1 MEIIKPITKGTLLSQ
16 GSTEKISKEYLKN
29 VQKKFDINLNK
40 ELDGV
45 KFNTIDDKEIQIS
58 DYNRGMEDYDYEN
71 KLTPEL
77 KKRLQ
82 SYIKGKEGKDNINFT
97 KKAERKNKIKR
108 GNLELYGKMPLKTN
122 DVEKNTIFEN
132 VKDYL
137 KSLIGEKDEE
147 INEDV
152 DLDTITK
159 VVDAVDKMS
168 TSGTKP
174 KVSLVKDKETNKPK
188 IEIIKESL
196 VNENIARKYIPN
208 NLKFNGSVFSIVDDN
223 NEYVF
228 KWEKDGFIN
237 EGILIDYKNKKLIKE
252 NLNKTFRLISYDS
265 PKNSLNWKELL
276 NEDIYFREIYNKLN
290 QE

>member
-16 GSTEKISKEYLKN
+16 GSTEKTSKEYLKN
-29 VQKKFDINLNK
+29 VQKKFDINLKK

-45 KFNTIDDKEIQIS
+45 KFNTTDDKEIQIS
-58 DYNRGMEDYDYEN
+58 DYNRGMEDYDYDN

-82 SYIKGKEGKDNINFT
+82 SYIKGKEGKDNINFI
-97 KKAERKNKIKR
+97 KKAERKNKFKR
-108 GNLELYGKMPLKTN
+108 GKLELYGKMPLKTN

-147 INEDV
+147 INEDI
-152 DLDTITK
+152 DLDTITN
-159 VVDAVDKMS
+159 VVDTVDKMS

-174 KVSLVKDKETNKPK
+174 TVSLEIDKETNKPK
-188 IEIIKESL
+188 IEITNESL

-252 NLNKTFRLISYDS
+252 NLNKTFRLISYNS

>member
-1 MEIIKPITKGTLLSQ
+1 MT
-16 GSTEKISKEYLKN
+16 
-29 VQKKFDINLNK
+29 
-40 ELDGV
+40 
-45 KFNTIDDKEIQIS
+45 
-58 DYNRGMEDYDYEN
+58 
-71 KLTPEL
+71 
-77 KKRLQ
+77 
-82 SYIKGKEGKDNINFT
+82 
-97 KKAERKNKIKR
+97 
-108 GNLELYGKMPLKTN
+108 LKTN

-174 KVSLVKDKETNKPK
+174 TVSLVKDKETNKPK

-208 NLKFNGSVFSIVDDN
+208 NLKFNGSVFSIVDGN

-265 PKNSLNWKELL
+265 PKNSLNWKELV

>member
-1 MEIIKPITKGTLLSQ
+1 MEIIKPITKGTLLNQ

-29 VQKKFDINLNK
+29 VQKKFDINLKK

-82 SYIKGKEGKDNINFT
+82 SYIKGKEGKDNINFA
-97 KKAERKNKIKR
+97 KKAERKNKFKR
-108 GNLELYGKMPLKTN
+108 GKIELYGKMPLNFN

-152 DLDTITK
+152 DLDTITQ

-168 TSGTKP
+168 TNGTKP
-174 KVSLVKDKETNKPK
+174 IVSLVKDAQTNKPK
-188 IEIIKESL
+188 IQITKESL
-196 VNENIARKYIPN
+196 VNEDVARKYIPN
-208 NLKFNGSVFSIVDDN
+208 NLKFNGSIFSIVDSN
-223 NEYVF
+223 NEYIF
-228 KWEKDGFIN
+228 KWEKDSFIN
-237 EGILIDYKNKKLIKE
+237 EGILIDYKNKNLIKE
-252 NLNKTFRLISYDS
+252 NLNKTFRLMSYES
-265 PKNSLNWKELL
+265 PKNSLNRKELV
-276 NEDIYFREIYNKLN
+276 NEDKYFKEIYNKLN

>member
-16 GSTEKISKEYLKN
+16 GSTEKTSKEYLKN
-29 VQKKFDINLNK
+29 VQKKFDINLKK

-45 KFNTIDDKEIQIS
+45 KFNTTDDKEIQIS
-58 DYNRGMEDYDYEN
+58 DYNRGMEDYDYDN

-82 SYIKGKEGKDNINFT
+82 SYIKGKEGKDNINFI
-97 KKAERKNKIKR
+97 KKAERKNKFKR
-108 GNLELYGKMPLKTN
+108 GKLELYGKMPLKTN

-147 INEDV
+147 INEDI
-152 DLDTITK
+152 DLDTITN
-159 VVDAVDKMS
+159 VVDTVDKMS

-174 KVSLVKDKETNKPK
+174 TVSLEIDKETNKPK
-188 IEIIKESL
+188 IEITNESL

-228 KWEKDGFIN
+228 KWEKEGFIN

-276 NEDIYFREIYNKLN
+276 NEDNYFREIYNKLN